1 MQESETSVG
10 CPIKLVYNDH
20 CTNEVMGYTDADWA
34 RPGHKST
41 SGYVFMINGG
51 AASWM
56 SQTQPVV
63 ALSAARTECIAAS
76 EAVKGTLYLHKLMA
90 EMRHGEP
97 ATIILLEDTVLLR
110 LGTQTKTNHQ
120 KSHHI
125 DT

>member
-1 MQESETSVG
+1 
-10 CPIKLVYNDH
+10 
-20 CTNEVMGYTDADWA
+20 MGYTDADWA

-41 SGYVFMINGG
+41 SGYVFMIDGG

-90 EMRHGEP
+90 EMRQAIQNGTFGEFHRSFLRDCD
-97 ATIILLEDTVLLR
+97 ANYAIIDAST
-110 LGTQTKTNHQ
+110 
-120 KSHHI
+120 
-125 DT
+125 

>member
-1 MQESETSVG
+1 MACYLKVIVESALYSVQESENIGWLSH
-10 CPIKLVYNDH
+10 PIKQVYDDH
-20 CTNEVMGYTDADWA
+20 CANEVMGYSDADWA

-76 EAVKGTLYLHKLMA
+76 EAVKGSTILSQA
-90 EMRHGEP
+90 HG
-97 ATIILLEDTVLLR
+97 
-110 LGTQTKTNHQ
+110 
-120 KSHHI
+120 
-125 DT
+125 